1 MPHRTT
7 IPGGSRPKSSRAAML
22 MKCSI
27 WIPTE
32 AGIASLCT
40 ASLASD
46 IMSTLRIF
54 TALSSCQ
61 QANAGRSF
69 VPDPTHAR
77 PGSGGLVTRFSR
89 VPGTSG
95 NGRFTSDEQG
105 KAEVLP
111 HASHAATAASPE
123 RQEQIATG
131 GFYKWEAGWS
141 DLMLKGVVIK
151 STVPNGLPS
160 STGIA
165 RLPSR
170 QERRREAAKARR
182 LAPKQCACC
191 APDQN

>member
-7 IPGGSRPKSSRAAML
+7 IPGGSRPKSSRAAMS

-27 WIPTE
+27 WIPAE
-32 AGIASLCT
+32 GGIASVCT
-40 ASLASD
+40 AFPARD

-54 TALSSCQ
+54 TASSSCR

-69 VPDPTHAR
+69 VPDPTNAR

-105 KAEVLP
+105 KVEVLP
-111 HASHAATAASPE
+111 RASRAATAASPE

-131 GFYKWEAGWS
+131 GFYNREAAWS
-141 DLMLKGVVIK
+141 DLMLKNVVIK
-151 STVPNGLPS
+151 STVPNGLPGS
-160 STGIA
+160 VGIA
-165 RLPSR
+165 PLPSR
-170 QERRREAAKARR
+170 QERRREAAKAKR

-191 APDQN
+191 APNPS

>member
-1 MPHRTT
+1 M
-7 IPGGSRPKSSRAAML
+7 S

-27 WIPTE
+27 WIPAE

-40 ASLASD
+40 AFLASD

-54 TALSSCQ
+54 TASSSCR

-77 PGSGGLVTRFSR
+77 PGSGGSETRFSR
-89 VPGTSG
+89 VPGTSE

-105 KAEVLP
+105 NAEVLP
-111 HASHAATAASPE
+111 HVPRAATPASPE

-131 GFYKWEAGWS
+131 GFYKREAAWS
-141 DLMLKGVVIK
+141 DLMLKDVVIK
-151 STVPNGLPS
+151 STVPNDLLS
-160 STGIA
+160 SAGIA
-165 RLPSR
+165 RPPSR
-170 QERRREAAKARR
+170 QERRREAAKAKR

-191 APDQN
+191 APDLG